1 MTPSSELCLF
11 RNQVVISHKWWV
23 MNFRCTTSRVWSQTR
38 SEIIVDH
45 HKWNSDDAD
54 KYRLVMD
61 LRQDK
66 QITMF
71 KFRSFYVYLHL
82 IIASELLLIHTIV
95 IIVFFTVRSYTES
108 DEKMNEPTRKKI
120 LMIGAENVGKGQ
132 GSKNLRTDLVRDLL
146 NWSLLWFR
154 ERVSL

>member
-1 MTPSSELCLF
+1 
-11 RNQVVISHKWWV
+11 
-23 MNFRCTTSRVWSQTR
+23 
-38 SEIIVDH
+38 
-45 HKWNSDDAD
+45 
-54 KYRLVMD
+54 MD

-71 KFRSFYVYLHL
+71 KFRSFFYVYLHL

-146 NWSLLWFR
+146 N
-154 ERVSL
+154 